1 MNPELP
7 LYHRI
12 ETDLKNKILHG
23 IYQAGTVIP
32 SEKEL
37 TEIYKASRV
46 TIREAV
52 NRLVQQGLVEKKQGK
67 GTFVKNPQINHK
79 VGHLYNNG
87 GEILKSYYDIKT
99 RVLNLKIIKA
109 NKDITKQ
116 LNLPDQ
122 EKEVVFLERLRYAN
136 KTPAAILTSYIPY
149 RFVKGIESIDFT
161 DISLYKTLREKFLI
175 HLHEAEEV
183 IEAIKSDKRKS
194 KLLSV
199 PENTPLLLNQRVVYL
214 IDRTPIEYETI
225 IARSDVYKYK
235 NHLTGMVSG
244 AI

>member
-12 ETDLKNKILHG
+12 ETDIKNKILHG
-23 IYQAGTVIP
+23 IYQPGTIIP

-37 TEIYKASRV
+37 TEIYNASRV

-67 GTFVKNPQINHK
+67 GTFVKKPEINHK
-79 VGHLYNNG
+79 VGHLYNDG
-87 GEILKSYYDIKT
+87 GEILKSHYDIKT
-99 RVLNLKIIKA
+99 KVLNLKIIKA
-109 NKDITKQ
+109 DADIVNQ
-116 LNLPDQ
+116 LNLSEQ
-122 EKEVVFLERLRYAN
+122 ETDIVFLERLRYAN

-149 RFVKGIESIDFT
+149 KFVRGIESIDFT
-161 DISLYKTLREKFLI
+161 DISLYKTLREKFHI

-183 IEAIKSDKRKS
+183 IEAIKSDERTS

-199 PENTPLLLNQRVVYL
+199 PENTPLLLNHRVVYL
-214 IDRTPIEYETI
+214 IDKTPIEYETI
-225 IARSDVYKYK
+225 VARSDVYKYK
-235 NHLTGMVSG
+235 NHLKGVVSG
-244 AI
+244 TI